1 MILIFS
7 KDANS
12 HKRNQSQNPTKTY
25 PVGWGEVGGVSIEDV
40 NTDRV
45 FLING

>member
-12 HKRNQSQNPTKTY
+12 HKRNQSQNPTRTY
-25 PVGWGEVGGVSIEDV
+25 PVGWGEVGGVSRGNV
-40 NTDRV
+40 NKDTV
-45 FLING
+45 FSING